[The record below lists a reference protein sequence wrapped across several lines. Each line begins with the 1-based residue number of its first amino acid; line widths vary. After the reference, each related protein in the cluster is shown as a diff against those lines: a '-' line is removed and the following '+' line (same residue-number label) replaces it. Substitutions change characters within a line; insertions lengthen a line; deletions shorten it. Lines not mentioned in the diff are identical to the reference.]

1 MAVGVLITMPEVEKE
16 QYDRMNKEIF
26 GRKRFDAVDA
36 PEGLLVHSAGPMPD
50 GWYVY
55 DIWKSKE
62 DFERFG
68 DEQIG
73 PAVRKVMGRDEPE
86 QEVQF
91 FEIDNLVPV
100 LLDGREP
107 SRPLRVRA

>member
-1 MAVGVLITMPEVEKE
+1 MAVGVLITIPGVEKE

-36 PEGLLVHSAGPMPD
+36 PEGLLVHSAGPTPD

-73 PAVRKVMGRDEPE
+73 PAVRKVTGRDDPQREI
-86 QEVQF
+86 QF

-100 LLDGREP
+100 LLDGA
-107 SRPLRVRA
+107 SRPIR

>member
-1 MAVGVLITMPEVEKE
+1 MAVGVLVEMPGLTQVDFERVTEKL
-16 QYDRMNKEIF
+16 F
-26 GRKRFDAVDA
+26 GHYPMRPTDA
-36 PEGLLVHSAGPMPD
+36 PEGLILHSAGPSEG

-73 PAVRKVMGRDEPE
+73 PAVRKVMGRDDPQ

-100 LLDGREP
+100 LLDGA
-107 SRPLRVRA
+107 SRPVH